1 MLDKSVIKEKSQL
14 YRGQVFSH
22 QPPGDTEVGPVISY
36 CLSQSSLVRFAFQE
50 VQYYLYTDLSPRVNP
65 LNCLRVLELANRL
78 VLPRLINLLE
88 QTVIQQLKNS
98 AEQEVFIE
106 VLELLEPSQVPS
118 RDSTAEI
125 Y

>member
-1 MLDKSVIKEKSQL
+1 M
-14 YRGQVFSH
+14 
-22 QPPGDTEVGPVISY
+22 ISY

-65 LNCLRVLELANRL
+65 LNCLLVLELANRL

-106 VLELLEPSQVPS
+106 VLELLEPSQVPI
-118 RDSTAEI
+118 RDSPAEI
-125 Y
+125 